1 MTRNY
6 SKELGMR
13 LMSNAEKKQKGL
25 PYYASKAYSLR
36 RQGIQDRIAR
46 QIEKVQKRKVAR
58 LEYARKHNIPYREVS
73 NLMAGVA

>member
-1 MTRNY
+1 
-6 SKELGMR
+6 MR

-25 PYYASKAYSLR
+25 PYYASKAWTLR
-36 RQGIQDRIAR
+36 RQAIQDRIAR

-73 NLMAGVA
+73 NAMAGVA

>member
-1 MTRNY
+1 
-6 SKELGMR
+6 
-13 LMSNAEKKQKGL
+13 MSNAEKKQKGL

>member
-25 PYYASKAYSLR
+25 PYYASKGWTLR
-36 RQGIQDRIAR
+36 RQGIQDRITR
-46 QIEKVQKRKVAR
+46 QIAKVQKRKVAR
-58 LEYARKHNIPYREVS
+58 LEYAKKYNLPYHQVS
-73 NLMAGVA
+73 NAMAGVA